1 MEKSIT
7 TEFMDLV
14 IAKLREELA
23 NRRMED
29 PKTESAMLKFNVI
42 GVLKDLGATE
52 VEASLDIQ
60 NGKKDNL
67 PYAWLRVE
75 ACKDNFFHRIPDFSQ
90 RRQATT
96 AEVETAK
103 GLVRVPVIEA
113 TCVAGIHQVN
123 KEDLPD
129 ISMKWE
135 SLVYATEDGEIE
147 GFKYSGAVRKYHA
160 ETNTY
165 DAPVADAP
173 VATENK

>member
-23 NRRMED
+23 NRRLED

-42 GVLKDLGATE
+42 GVLKEQLGATA
-52 VEASLDIQ
+52 VDATLDIQ

-75 ACKDNFFHRIPDFSQ
+75 ACKDNFYHRVPDFSQ
-90 RRQATT
+90 RRQATK
-96 AEVETAK
+96 AEVESAK
-103 GLVRVPVIEA
+103 ELVGKKIVEA
-113 TCVAGIHQVN
+113 VCVAGIHQVN

-135 SLVYATEDGEIE
+135 EFAFVNDETGEVE

-160 ETNTY
+160 ETNAY
-165 DAPVADAP
+165 DAPVA
-173 VATENK
+173 E